1 MAAAL
6 AVVARDGWRDTNLRS
21 IAMEAGCGLSALLP
35 VLPSKHALFD
45 LIARRADDAML
56 AEDLGPDAQESTRDQ
71 LFELLMRRFDALE
84 PHRSQIAILLR
95 QSAQD
100 PAALLCGGL
109 AAGRSMGLALEA
121 AGLQSSG
128 LKGMLQRKGLGAVA
142 LYALRAWLG
151 DETPD
156 RSITMAA
163 LDKALRRAEALVCIV
178 TGRPGT
184 PPPPMAANA

>member
-6 AVVARDGWRDTNLRS
+6 AVVARDGWRDTGLRA
-21 IAMEAGCGLSALLP
+21 IAAEAGCSLSALLP
-35 VLPSKHALFD
+35 FLSSKHALFD
-45 LIARRADDAML
+45 LIARQADAAML
-56 AEDLGPDAQESTRDQ
+56 ADDLVPDAQESTRDQ

-84 PHRSQIAILLR
+84 PHRAGIAILLR

-100 PAALLCGGL
+100 PAALLCGGF

-128 LKGMLQRKGLGAVA
+128 VKGLLRRKGLGAVA

-163 LDKALRRAEALVCIV
+163 LDKALRRAEALVCMV
-178 TGRPGT
+178 VGRPEA
-184 PPPPMAANA
+184 PPPPMAANT